1 MQNHP
6 PHCEP
11 LPFNVASHF
20 KDGIL
25 SSFYPHGLVQILY
38 GTNGISK
45 NMKYFVRKQWEKESS
60 RINRFWQM
68 IEFILISISTS
79 PLPSNFCWTLTMSVR
94 AKLLQSC
101 LTLWPYVNCSPL
113 GSSVPGILQ
122 ARILEWVAIP
132 LSRGSS
138 WPRDWNQISY
148 ICIGRQV
155 LNH

>member
-6 PHCEP
+6 PNGEP
-11 LPFNVASHF
+11 LPFNVVSHL
-20 KDGIL
+20 KDWIL
-25 SSFYPHGLVQILY
+25 PSFYPHGLVQILY

-60 RINRFWQM
+60 WINRFWQM
-68 IEFILISISTS
+68 IEFILINISTS
-79 PLPSNFCWTLTMSVR
+79 PSPSNFCWALTVSVR
-94 AKLLQSC
+94 AKLLQLC
-101 LTLWPYVNCSPL
+101 LTLCDPMDCSPL
-113 GSSVPGILQ
+113 GTSVHGIFQ

-138 WPRDWNQISY
+138 WPRDWAQISY

-155 LNH
+155 RDH